1 MDKILQDFDALL
13 EGGDRL
19 YSSEEYEDALDAYER
34 SLRAAS
40 DDTQRAESYCAL
52 GDALLALGRGGE
64 AIFMY
69 EKAVD
74 LDADFAGGYCG
85 QADVHF
91 ERWEFQHARE
101 LLALALA
108 RDPDYARAHYLYGL
122 ILEKCGEHEA
132 ARQRFR
138 KASALDPEYYASP
151 LELDPEE
158 FAPLVSQALRGLP
171 SSARKLVAN
180 VAIELRLLPDP
191 EDAPSLR
198 ELDISPQVP
207 ALLYESVEPAD
218 PLDPTDSMRLVL
230 FQRNIE
236 KLAASREAIV
246 AEVQK
251 GIMYELSDIQ
261 DDHPDDDEVT
271 SAGPPPSS

>member
-122 ILEKCGEHEA
+122 ILEVRRAQGGAPALPQGE
-132 ARQRFR
+132 RSIPSTTPRP
-138 KASALDPEYYASP
+138 SSSI
-151 LELDPEE
+151 EE